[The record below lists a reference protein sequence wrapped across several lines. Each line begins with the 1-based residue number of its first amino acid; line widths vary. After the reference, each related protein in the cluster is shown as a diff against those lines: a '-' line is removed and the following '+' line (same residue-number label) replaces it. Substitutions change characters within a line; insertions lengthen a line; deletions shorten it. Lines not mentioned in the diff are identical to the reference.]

1 VIVDYVVDEFMKQE
15 AIDLRKDPMALQRV
29 RDEAEKAKKELSA
42 TTNYDIN
49 LPYIT
54 VDATGPKNLMMS
66 ISRQKFE
73 ELIGALVERSLEPC
87 KKVMSDAGL
96 NNNELHTILL
106 V

>member
-1 VIVDYVVDEFMKQE
+1 MKQE
-15 AIDLRKDPMALQRV
+15 GVDLRKDPMALQRV

-66 ISRQKFE
+66 ISRSKFE
-73 ELIGALVERSLEPC
+73 ELIGNLVEKSLAPC
-87 KKVMSDAGL
+87 KKALDDAGL
-96 NNNELHTILL
+96 KASELNQILL